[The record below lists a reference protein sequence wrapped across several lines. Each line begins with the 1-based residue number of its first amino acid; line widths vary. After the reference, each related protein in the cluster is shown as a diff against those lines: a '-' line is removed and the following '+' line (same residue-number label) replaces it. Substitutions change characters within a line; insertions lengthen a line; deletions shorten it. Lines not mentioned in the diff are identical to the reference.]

1 MDENFNIEI
10 VSPEKKL
17 FAEKGKSITIPS
29 FEGEMTI
36 LYDHISIITFL
47 RPGIININE
56 NKKKYFVEE
65 GTVEFSKNNLTI
77 LSSTIIDLESLS
89 KDLISSMLE
98 DSKKELNQENL
109 DDKKSFYATGPVI
122 SVSSKKASVIN
133 VMPSPKLLYDN
144 LEFISLLSFSNLRS
158 FGDK

>member
-10 VSPEKKL
+10 ISPEKKL
-17 FAEKGKSITIPS
+17 FAEKVKSVTIPS

-36 LYDHISIITFL
+36 LADHISIITFL
-47 RPGIININE
+47 RPGVININE

-109 DDKKSFYATGPVI
+109 DDKKRYII
-122 SVSSKKASVIN
+122 SHKIDCLSQ
-133 VMPSPKLLYDN
+133 
-144 LEFISLLSFSNLRS
+144 ISL
-158 FGDK
+158 

>member
-17 FAEKGKSITIPS
+17 FAEKAKSITIPS

-89 KDLISSMLE
+89 KDLISSMVE
-98 DSKKELNQENL
+98 DSKKELNKENL
-109 DDKKSFYATGPVI
+109 DDKKRYII
-122 SVSSKKASVIN
+122 SHKIDCLSQ
-133 VMPSPKLLYDN
+133 
-144 LEFISLLSFSNLRS
+144 ISL
-158 FGDK
+158 

>member
-36 LYDHISIITFL
+36 LVDHISIITFL

-65 GTVEFSKNNLTI
+65 GTVEFAKNNLTI
-77 LSSTIIDLESLS
+77 LSSTIIDLDNLT
-89 KDLISSMLE
+89 KDAISSMLE
-98 DSKKELNQENL
+98 DSKKELNQENI
-109 DDKKSFYATGPVI
+109 DDKRRYII
-122 SVSSKKASVIN
+122 SHKIDCLSQ
-133 VMPSPKLLYDN
+133 
-144 LEFISLLSFSNLRS
+144 ISL
-158 FGDK
+158 

>member
-10 VSPEKKL
+10 VSPEKKI
-17 FAEKGKSITIPS
+17 FAEKVKSITIPS

-56 NKKKYFVEE
+56 NKKKFFVEE

-89 KDLISSMLE
+89 KDLISSMVE
-98 DSKKELNQENL
+98 DSKKELNKENL
-109 DDKKSFYATGPVI
+109 DDKKRYII
-122 SVSSKKASVIN
+122 SHKIDCLSQIN
-133 VMPSPKLLYDN
+133 L
-144 LEFISLLSFSNLRS
+144 
-158 FGDK
+158 